1 MEHLMNPEVELY
13 PDAPDTEA
21 FGLLHIHMMNLKPL
35 LTCWR
40 FEERMTDGVRPGVAF
55 TFGDGFTGRVMLE
68 QEELVVEVYAGICPM
83 DADALRMMLRHKAW
97 WRWMTRGAST
107 EKGVLIYLNVR
118 HPLAQGLDELTDII
132 VSGVEMAYKQ
142 RAELDVWW
150 SRLRWAVGETQ
161 A

>member
-1 MEHLMNPEVELY
+1 MEHLINPEIELF

-35 LTCWR
+35 LGRWI
-40 FEERMTDGVRPGVAF
+40 FEERVTNGSRPGVSF
-55 TFGDGFTGRVMLE
+55 TFGESFAGQVLLE
-68 QEELVVEVYAGICPM
+68 KEELVVEIYAGICPM

-118 HPLAQGLDELTDII
+118 HPLAQGLDELTGII
-132 VSGVEMAYKQ
+132 ASGIEMAYKQ

-150 SRLRWAVGETQ
+150 SRVGWAADETQ